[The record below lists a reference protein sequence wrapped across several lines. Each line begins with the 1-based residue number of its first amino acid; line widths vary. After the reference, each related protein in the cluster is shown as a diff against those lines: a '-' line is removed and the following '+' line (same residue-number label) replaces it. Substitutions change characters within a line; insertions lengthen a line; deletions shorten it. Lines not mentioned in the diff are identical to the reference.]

1 MDPMRLF
8 LENQGFLLG
17 VLSVFL
23 EQLGLPIPT
32 LPVVA
37 GIAAMYSTMP
47 FQEGALVIA
56 TTLSAVL
63 ANGIWYLLGYF
74 SENWVLRQACR
85 LTLSPNI
92 FLRKAKRFIER
103 WGPLS
108 LLLVKFVPALSVV
121 VSALAGILRMPVS
134 VFFLFDALG
143 AFVWSAAVVG
153 TGFLFRNQI
162 SFLLGILAQKESLAL
177 EAFGS
182 LILIVALWR
191 IIRRMVAKRSLRL
204 AAIDVDTLREL
215 LNSSH
220 PPMVIDIRSDAERQK
235 DRRRIPGAIS
245 IDEQEWERKSLDFPE
260 DRMIVVYCACPN
272 EAGSVRCARMALSLG
287 VKNIHP
293 LKGGWKKW
301 LETNMP
307 PEIDEKKAAAS

>member
-8 LENQGFLLG
+8 LENHSFFLA
-17 VLSVFL
+17 VFSVFL

-47 FQEGALVIA
+47 FQEGALVIVL
-56 TTLSAVL
+56 TLSAVL

-74 SENWVLRQACR
+74 SENWVLRQVCH

-92 FLRKAKRFIER
+92 FLRKAKKFIER
-103 WGPLS
+103 WGPMS
-108 LLLVKFVPALSVV
+108 LLLVKFIPALSVI
-121 VSALAGILRMPVS
+121 VSALAGIIRMPVS
-134 VFFLFDALG
+134 LFFLFDALG
-143 AFVWSAAVVG
+143 AFVWSAAVVE

-162 SFLLGILAQKESLAL
+162 SFLLGILAQKEYLAL
-177 EAFGS
+177 KAFGS
-182 LILIVALWR
+182 LILIVVLWR
-191 IIRRMVAKRSLRL
+191 IIRRMSANRRLRL
-204 AAIDVDTLREL
+204 VSISAPTLKGL
-215 LNSSH
+215 LESDH
-220 PPMVIDIRSDAERQK
+220 PPMVIDIRSEAERRQ
-235 DRRRIPGAIS
+235 DSRRIPGAIS
-245 IDEQEWERKSLDFPE
+245 LDEQEWERKSLDFPE
-260 DRMIVVYCACPN
+260 DLMIVVYCACPN

-287 VKNIHP
+287 IKNIHP

-307 PEIDEKKAAAS
+307 LEIDEKAVAS